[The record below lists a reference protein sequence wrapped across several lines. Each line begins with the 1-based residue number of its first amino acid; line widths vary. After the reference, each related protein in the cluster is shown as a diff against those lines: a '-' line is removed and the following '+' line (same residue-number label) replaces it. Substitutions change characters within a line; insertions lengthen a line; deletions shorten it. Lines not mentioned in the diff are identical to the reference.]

1 MSWQSWFPHCKT
13 RSDVAWAVL
22 GMAMLSLMVAAAL

>member
-1 MSWQSWFPHCKT
+1 MNRWFPHCESK
-13 RSDVAWAVL
+13 SDVAWALV

>member
-1 MSWQSWFPHCKT
+1 MNKWFPYCKT
-13 RSDVAWAVL
+13 RSDVAWALV